1 MGRPRAA
8 DDFPAIRARLEELQR
23 ERSGQP
29 APDDRHAPDR
39 LRPNAAG
46 SDGYRAD
53 HPDCCR
59 SCPGL
64 CSGCGP
70 HSSDRCRQRGCPE
83 CPLSVVPPPRGRLA
97 VNSPKLPLTPPIDVG
112 NPAVHSVVVPV
123 TIPLLMDAIAL

>member
-46 SDGYRAD
+46 GDGIPSRSSGMGTVAGYAPSSAAGAD
-53 HPDCCR
+53 HIAATGAA
-59 SCPGL
+59 SAVF
-64 CSGCGP
+64 
-70 HSSDRCRQRGCPE
+70 RQNAHYQLFRHPA
-83 CPLSVVPPPRGRLA
+83 A
-97 VNSPKLPLTPPIDVG
+97 VWP
-112 NPAVHSVVVPV
+112 
-123 TIPLLMDAIAL
+123 